1 MLRVGLIGL
10 GFMGGMH
17 AACYKA
23 IEGVSLTAVSDAV
36 SENAEKIA
44 REHNAKVFENAL
56 DLINSDEVDAV
67 DICLPTY
74 LHTRYA
80 VEAMKRG
87 KAVFIEKPVSRDLEE
102 AELLLKTRAET
113 GANVMVG
120 QVIRFWD
127 EYVWIKEAID
137 SKKYGDVV
145 SVVLK
150 RVSSLPS
157 WAWNGWLHNDKLS
170 GGAALDMHIHDV
182 DYIRYILGEP
192 GEVSSIARRDENGSM
207 TQIFT
212 SYKFRAALSRRRG
225 MLGLSAGFP
234 VLHGNPRKARKGHD
248 SLQFGGIGFAV
259 YPNEGG
265 SFKPE
270 LSTVTLDNR
279 AGGNIS
285 SLGGYYN
292 ELKYFVERVSN
303 NKPIENATLKD
314 SVESLKLALREISAA
329 D

>member
-1 MLRVGLIGL
+1 
-10 GFMGGMH
+10 MGGMH

-212 SYKFRAALSRRRG
+212 SYKFPGGVIATSEACWDYPPDFPFCMEIRVKLEKATIVYN
-225 MLGLSAGFP
+225 SAES
-234 VLHGNPRKARKGHD
+234 V
-248 SLQFGGIGFAV
+248 FAV

-270 LSTVTLDNR
+270 LNTVTLDNR